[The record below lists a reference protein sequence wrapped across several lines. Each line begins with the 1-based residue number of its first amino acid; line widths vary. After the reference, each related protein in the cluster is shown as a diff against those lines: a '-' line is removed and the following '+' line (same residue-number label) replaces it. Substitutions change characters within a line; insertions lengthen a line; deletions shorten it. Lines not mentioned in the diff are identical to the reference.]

1 MKLNEKQKDT
11 LFKLFIFGV
20 IQLLCVNLFLII
32 SAISGEFNW
41 TVEKLTSSLAGTFIQ
56 ILNLVFLI
64 NGVILFLYIVVFLAL
79 LIKG

>member
-1 MKLNEKQKDT
+1 MKLNEKQKDP

>member
-41 TVEKLTSSLAGTFIQ
+41 TVEKLTSSLAGTFI
-56 ILNLVFLI
+56 
-64 NGVILFLYIVVFLAL
+64 
-79 LIKG
+79 